1 MTQTSDCH
9 SPKRIVDMRA
19 QIRPNLFIIGAMK
32 SGTTSLHAYLA
43 QHPDI
48 FMSDPKEPGYFIK
61 EENLSRGED
70 WYLGLFA
77 EAKQAKVW
85 GESSAVYSMIPLY
98 AGVPERI
105 FRFNPEARFVYLMR
119 DPFQRTLSHY
129 KHLVYHHRE
138 RRDLLTAIL
147 SHPPYVNVSN
157 YAMQLRPYF
166 DRFGRQQVYVLT
178 FEELV
183 RNTSRAVGDLICW
196 LGLDKSSPLPDV
208 LPVENVTPKRGILK
222 GGLLGKFIHSAY
234 WKPFDR
240 VFPSLLKLKTR
251 WLFEQEIEPDPALVA
266 ETRRYLAPIQSKQI
280 EDLCNLLGRDF
291 PEWTSFGDSPHR
303 ATVS

>member
-1 MTQTSDCH
+1 M
-9 SPKRIVDMRA
+9 DMRT

-48 FMSDPKEPGYFIK
+48 FMSEPKEPGYFIK
-61 EENLSRGED
+61 EENVSGEED

-77 EAKQAKVW
+77 TAKKAKVW
-85 GESSAVYSMIPLY
+85 GESSAVYSMIPLFK
-98 AGVPERI
+98 GVPERI
-105 FRFNPEARFVYLMR
+105 LRFNPEARFVYLMR

-129 KHLVYHHRE
+129 KHLVYHHHE
-138 RRDLLTAIL
+138 RRDLLTAVR
-147 SHPPYVNVSN
+147 SHPPLINVSN

-166 DRFGRQQVYVLT
+166 DTFGRQRVHVMT

-183 RNTSRAVGDLICW
+183 RSPSRAVGDLICW
-196 LGLDKSSPLPDV
+196 LGLDKSFPLPDV
-208 LPVENVTPKRGILK
+208 LPVENVAPKRGIPK
-222 GGLLGKFIHSAY
+222 RGLLGRFLHSAY
-234 WKPFDR
+234 WKRFGR
-240 VFPSLLKLKTR
+240 LLPSTLKLKTR
-251 WLFEQEIEPDPALVA
+251 RLFEQELEPNPALVA
-266 ETRRYLAPIQSKQI
+266 EARRYLVPIQSKQI

-291 PEWTSFGDSPHR
+291 PEWTSFGDSPRR